1 MCAAKVLKQGT
12 SFQGKS
18 PGNQVELL
26 SRPPPAPFV
35 TQSPPNPIP
44 GRGTYPSPGV
54 RSRLAGVLYH
64 LNGVSY
70 GLAPLSLNAKSVG
83 ELSGI
88 A

>member
-1 MCAAKVLKQGT
+1 MCASKVLKQGT

-26 SRPPPAPFV
+26 PPPRPLCH
-35 TQSPPNPIP
+35 TISPKPHPAA
-44 GRGTYPSPGV
+44 RTYPSPGV

-70 GLAPLSLNAKSVG
+70 GLAPLSLKAKSVG